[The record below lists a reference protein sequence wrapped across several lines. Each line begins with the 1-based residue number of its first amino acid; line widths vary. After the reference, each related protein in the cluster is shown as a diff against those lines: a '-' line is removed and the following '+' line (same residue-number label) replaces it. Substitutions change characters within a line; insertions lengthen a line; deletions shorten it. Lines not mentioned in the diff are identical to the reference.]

1 MSRKKKE
8 IRFPYELFDGYELD
22 FFALDWCLVTLAEP
36 EGIRGALMNDLK
48 YKRTLQEHLEEMD
61 EVGDPSDAFLHKI
74 AAELGEHYNVFN
86 ELVGQVLLTG
96 ANRYS
101 KAVRELELLATVDEQ
116 VAWVYASAAEDYA
129 LAELITCIRFSKNP
143 ARGQLLQAILQDERR
158 QAFLD
163 GKADGQEASLY
174 EDYSLA
180 DLRQGIDAML
190 DSMQNKLF
198 DAELR
203 EIHINAMDELLGEQK
218 LRIEELEQQVVDK
231 KELEKQLKSKDTH
244 IKKQAQALSKA
255 EKTAKTLQDKMDNL
269 QKNIGQKSQDIG
281 ELRKQLETQ
290 EKDRDQLHRQV
301 QSLQHEQDKVKDK
314 IERELSQKHQQ
325 ELAKVKA
332 QLHDKIDTLEAD
344 NAYLSNQTKVE
355 VPDTSGLELQLH
367 NLEKYRTE
375 LEKKVDKLVRENDM
389 LTADNHA
396 LNKQLLEAKKEPLQV
411 PVTSQPSMEE
421 GIVDVDTQLYEEIF
435 GELDSVPTTDVR
447 DNSHQ
452 GVIAAAVPAGR
463 EEDELQDLFFQDNKP
478 TF

>member
-1 MSRKKKE
+1 M
-8 IRFPYELFDGYELD
+8 LD
-22 FFALDWCLVTLAEP
+22 
-36 EGIRGALMNDLK
+36 IK
-48 YKRTLQEHLEEMD
+48 YKRTLQKYLEEMD
-61 EVGDPSDAFLHKI
+61 EVGSPSAEFRDKLAD
-74 AAELGEHYNVFN
+74 ELGAHYNVFN
-86 ELVGQVLLTG
+86 ELASHVLVKN
-96 ANRYS
+96 ANRYAKVLS
-101 KAVRELELLATVDEQ
+101 ELELLETVEEQ
-116 VAWVYASAAEDYA
+116 VSWVIARAAAVDYT
-129 LAELITCIRFSKNP
+129 LGELITYIRFSKIP
-143 ARGQLLQAILQDERR
+143 LRGQLLQDVITDQRLNVIIDDG
-158 QAFLD
+158 LD
-163 GKADGQEASLY
+163 TQEDTAY
-174 EDYSLA
+174 EDYSIA
-180 DLRQGIDAML
+180 DLREGIDAML
-190 DSMQNKLF
+190 NVMEKKLSNSG
-198 DAELR
+198 DLEVDVKEMAELLDER
-203 EIHINAMDELLGEQK
+203 E
-218 LRIEELEQQVVDK
+218 LRIEELEQQVADK

-255 EKTAKTLQDKMDNL
+255 QKSEKLLQDKMENL
-269 QKNIGQKSQDIG
+269 QKTIGQQSKDIG

-290 EKDRDQLHRQV
+290 EKDRDQLQRQV

-411 PVTSQPSMEE
+411 PVTSQPSKEE